1 MITIY
6 NKKDLSL
13 TQLPL
18 ERGRSRDSPGKPH
31 VQINNLDNRYTV
43 LERQRQQQQQHE
55 MQSTPV
61 VNLNHSLG
69 HQTSL
74 EVQNIQE
81 VTQTYTTPQLDR
93 AVFTSLFR
101 IHNQTAL
108 DKTELQ
114 FNGRPIDLFVLY
126 SEVTT
131 LGGITN
137 VRFLILTLRQMNDN
151 TVIGSATRY
160 VGCRHKKDEP

>member
-1 MITIY
+1 MTTLISHKFKLY
-6 NKKDLSL
+6 LNS
-13 TQLPL
+13 QYAAL
-18 ERGRSRDSPGKPH
+18 ERR
-31 VQINNLDNRYTV
+31 
-43 LERQRQQQQQHE
+43 RQQQQQQQQQQHE

-69 HQTSL
+69 HQTSP
-74 EVQNIQE
+74 EIQNIQE
-81 VTQTYTTPQLDR
+81 VKQDHTIQLDR
-93 AVFTSLFR
+93 ALFTALLR
-101 IHNQTAL
+101 IHNQIAL
-108 DKTELQ
+108 DKTDLQ

-137 VRFLILTLRQMNDN
+137 VRFLILTSKQINDN

-160 VGCRHKKDEP
+160 VGCRH

>member
-1 MITIY
+1 MTTLISHKFKLY
-6 NKKDLSL
+6 LNS
-13 TQLPL
+13 QYAAL
-18 ERGRSRDSPGKPH
+18 EHR
-31 VQINNLDNRYTV
+31 
-43 LERQRQQQQQHE
+43 RQQQQQQQQQQQHE

-61 VNLNHSLG
+61 ANLNHGLG
-69 HQTSL
+69 HQTSP

-81 VTQTYTTPQLDR
+81 VTQDHTIQLDR
-93 AVFTSLFR
+93 ALFTALLR
-101 IHNQTAL
+101 IHNQIEP
-108 DKTELQ
+108 DNMELQ

-126 SEVTT
+126 SEVYT

-137 VRFLILTLRQMNDN
+137 VRSIILTSNQRNDN